1 MHRRSTSGRILRP
14 VRALL
19 APVLALLALSCDG
32 SPSDSGKGGGSQRTP
47 ASLRLSAADVALSDG
62 DTVRL
67 RAAVLDQAGQAYA
80 SPPAGVT
87 LSWSSGNGAVATVA
101 DGLVTGLRRGQTY
114 VYVHSG
120 ALRDSARVAVRAA
133 ARTLQY
139 VKGSAQTGA
148 AGGLLADTLV
158 VRALDRD
165 GEAVEGVPV
174 EFAVVSGGGSAVA
187 AAPATDAQG
196 YARARW
202 TLGPQAGE
210 NVLEARAAGLAGA
223 PVRFTAT
230 GGAGVATRLEKVSGD
245 GQSATAGRQLAN
257 PFTVKVTDAAGNPVS
272 GVAVSWLVTAGGGT
286 VTPAVGTSDAAGLA
300 RATLTLG
307 IGAGANRV
315 TAAGAGA
322 SVEFTAT
329 ATAAPAP
336 ALEFASVHA
345 GTSYTC
351 ALTPDGRAYC
361 WGRDVVGQL
370 GTGVNGNVST
380 PAAVAGG
387 NRYVA
392 LSAGLY
398 QTCARTA
405 DGSAHCWGAVPWV
418 RSGSYSPVQVPSGL
432 SWKAVAAGTDRHAC
446 GLSAQSA
453 AFCWGPNTMGELGD
467 GTTAARTTPTAVSTP
482 LRFDSISSGYW
493 HTCAVTTD
501 RAAWCWGRGDANHLG
516 ETPSASCPLGSAS
529 YACSPVP
536 VKVGGGHRFVAVVTG
551 TSFSCGQ
558 REGDGTAWCWGRG
571 TSGALGSGVTQSAVP
586 VQVSGGYS
594 FVQISAGSEH
604 ACGITADGTAYCWGE
619 NGNGQLGNGTLTSA
633 AAPVRVSGGHKFR
646 QVSAGGSHTCGI
658 TTGRITLC
666 WGSADDGQIGDGR
679 TGPYRT
685 QPTGVAGQ

>member
-1 MHRRSTSGRILRP
+1 MHRRSTSGRLLRP
-14 VRALL
+14 GRTLL

-32 SPSDSGKGGGSQRTP
+32 SPSDSGGGGSLRTP
-47 ASLRLSAADVALSDG
+47 ASLRLSAAEVALGDG

-80 SPPAGVT
+80 TPPAGVT
-87 LSWSSGNGAVATVA
+87 LSWSSGNGGVASVA
-101 DGLVTGLRRGQTY
+101 DGLVTGVRRGQTY
-114 VYVHSG
+114 VYVQSG
-120 ALRDSARVAVRAA
+120 SLRDSTRVAVRAA
-133 ARTLQY
+133 ARTLQQ
-139 VKGSAQTGA
+139 VKGSGQTGA

-158 VRALDRD
+158 VRALDRN
-165 GEAVEGVPV
+165 GEAVEGVAV
-174 EFAVVSGGGSAVA
+174 EFAVVSGGGSAIS

-210 NVLEARAAGLAGA
+210 NVLEARAAGFAGS
-223 PVRFTAT
+223 PVRFTAA
-230 GGAGVATRLEKVSGD
+230 GGAGVATRLERVSGD
-245 GQSATAGRQLAN
+245 GQSAVAGRQLAS
-257 PFTVKVTDAAGNPVS
+257 PFTVRATDAAGNPVS
-272 GVAVSWLVTAGGGT
+272 GVAVSWLVTAGGGS

-307 IGAGANRV
+307 TTAGANRV

-322 SVEFTAT
+322 GVEFTAT
-329 ATAAPAP
+329 GTAAPAP

-345 GTSYTC
+345 GTGYTC
-351 ALTPDGRAYC
+351 ALTPEGKAYC
-361 WGRDVVGQL
+361 WGGNLFGQL
-370 GTGVNGNVST
+370 GTGVTGNSST
-380 PAAVAGG
+380 PVAVAGG

-392 LSAGLY
+392 LSAGYY

-405 DGSAHCWGAVPWV
+405 DGGAHCWGAVPWV
-418 RSGSYSPVQVPSGL
+418 RSGSDSPVQVPGGQG
-432 SWKAVAAGTDRHAC
+432 WKAVAAGTERHAC

-453 AFCWGPNTMGELGD
+453 AFCWGSNSMGELGD
-467 GTTAARTTPTAVSTP
+467 GTTAARTTPTAVSTA

-516 ETPSASCPLGSAS
+516 DVPATTCPLGSAA

-551 TSFSCGQ
+551 TSFSCGL

-571 TSGALGSGVTQSAVP
+571 TSGALGSGVTQSALP

-594 FVQISAGSEH
+594 FLQISAGREH
-604 ACGITADGTAYCWGE
+604 ACGVMADGTAYCWGE
-619 NGNGQLGNGTLTSA
+619 NGSGQLGNGTLASA
-633 AAPVRVSGGHKFR
+633 PAPVRVAGGHRFR
-646 QVSAGGSHTCGI
+646 QVSAGGFHSCGI
-658 TTGRITLC
+658 TTGRTTLC

-679 TGPYRT
+679 TGAYRT
-685 QPTGVAGQ
+685 QPTEVAGQ